1 MEYYSY
7 TNLILIH
14 WGISSFSAERA
25 KSLLPTVITR
35 EVKESLVVDE
45 VEVGQF
51 KNPKDYP
58 EIEELCTAKT

>member
-1 MEYYSY
+1 
-7 TNLILIH
+7 
-14 WGISSFSAERA
+14 
-25 KSLLPTVITR
+25 LPTLITG
-35 EVKESLVVDE
+35 EVKESLVVNE